1 MKCEEIEIYLSGYL
15 DRELTQQQVQFVE
28 LHLTDCAICSDVL
41 DELKLAKEAT
51 RELEMQQPTLQEWNS
66 METTILEKGTRS
78 IGWLVLIVWAVVT
91 VGYGAFQFATSPTEP
106 LFEKILVFGLFLGF
120 GLIFL
125 SVLFERLR
133 ERQHDRYR
141 GVIR

>member
-1 MKCEEIEIYLSGYL
+1 MKCEQIEIYLSGYL

-28 LHLTDCAICSDVL
+28 LHLADCATCTTL
-41 DELKLAKEAT
+41 FEELKLAKEAT
-51 RELEMQQPTLQEWNS
+51 LKLEMQEPTQQEWNA
-66 METTILEKGTRS
+66 MESTILEKGTRS
-78 IGWLVLIVWAVVT
+78 IGWLVLVVWAIVT
-91 VGYGAFQFATSPTEP
+91 VGYGAFHLATSPTEP
-106 LFEKILVFGLFLGF
+106 LFEKLLVFGLFLGI
-120 GLIFL
+120 GLVFL